1 MQRRRFLKAVLAG
14 VLLVAAGIRGRFAA
28 ASVQSVF
35 LHGIASGDPRADSVI
50 LWTRVSVDSS
60 RAVKV
65 HWHIAEDRGMTRI
78 VASGRIR
85 TDASKDFSVKV
96 DADGLPA
103 GSTLF
108 YQFMAADQRSAVGR
122 TRTLPSGSVDIAKL
136 AVVSCANHPAGFFN
150 VYREIAGRP
159 DLDAVVHLGDY
170 IYEYGFKGYASEK
183 AESLG
188 RIPEP
193 VTELR
198 TLLDY
203 RLRHA
208 QYKKDPDSQAMLAS
222 LPMIAVWDDHE
233 IANDTWRKGAEGHQE
248 DDGKWHTRRNA
259 AIQAYYE
266 WMPIRGKPRGSRTR
280 IFREFRYGDLA
291 SLIMLDTRLYGR
303 DRQPNAGPDVDEES
317 IESALDDPRRRMLGR
332 EQERWLRR
340 RLKNASDTTWQVLG
354 QQVLVTELIS
364 ANLEPLVDPNG
375 PSSISKE
382 FLQSIIERSKDNPP
396 SVLDT
401 WDGYPLARE
410 DLYADLGSYAT
421 NPVVLSGDF
430 HTNLA
435 ADLIP
440 KNADRPV
447 AVEFMTGTVSSP
459 VLADV
464 LPEYEPNSVRDA
476 TLEQNPSVKYL
487 DTKHRGWL
495 CLTLTKERCSGDWYL
510 IDNILSRDYK
520 SWHAKTLTVRAGEIG
535 KGLQA

>member
-1 MQRRRFLKAVLAG
+1 VQRRRFLKAVLAG
-14 VLLVAAGIRGRFAA
+14 VLLVAAGIRSRFVA
-28 ASVQSVF
+28 ASQRSVF
-35 LHGIASGDPRADSVI
+35 LHGVASGDPTADSII
-50 LWTRVSVDSS
+50 LWTRVSVDSP
-60 RAVKV
+60 RAVEV
-65 HWHIAEDRGMTRI
+65 NWCMAEDREMTRI
-78 VASGRIR
+78 VASGRTR
-85 TDASKDFSVKV
+85 TDASKDFTVKV

-103 GSTLF
+103 GTTLF
-108 YQFMAADQRSAVGR
+108 YQFAVAAERSAVGR
-122 TRTLPSGSVDIAKL
+122 TRTLPTGPVDIAKL

-170 IYEYGFKGYASEK
+170 IYEYEFNGYASEN
-183 AESLG
+183 AEALG
-188 RIPEP
+188 RIPDP

-208 QYKKDPDSQAMLAS
+208 QYKRDPDSQAMLAS
-222 LPMIAVWDDHE
+222 LPLIAVWDDHE
-233 IANDTWRKGAEGHQE
+233 IANNTWRKGAEGHQE
-248 DDGKWHTRRNA
+248 DDGKWNTRRNA
-259 AIQAYYE
+259 AIQAYFE

-303 DRQPNAGPDVDEES
+303 DRQPHAGPDVNEES
-317 IESALDDPRRRMLGR
+317 IKLALDDPRRRMLGR
-332 EQERWLRR
+332 AQERWLRR

-375 PSSISKE
+375 PSSVSKE
-382 FLQSIIERSKDNPP
+382 LLQSIIERSKGNTP
-396 SVLDT
+396 SVLDA
-401 WDGYPLARE
+401 WDGYPLARA
-410 DLYADLGSYAT
+410 DLYVDLGRYAT

-440 KNADRPV
+440 KNADQPV

-464 LPEYEPNSVRDA
+464 FPEYVPNSVRDA

-510 IDNILSRDYK
+510 IDNILSRDFK
-520 SWHAKTLTVRAGEIG
+520 GWRDKTLTVRAGEVG

>member
-1 MQRRRFLKAVLAG
+1 M
-14 VLLVAAGIRGRFAA
+14 VAAGIRSRFAA
-28 ASVQSVF
+28 ASQRSVF
-35 LHGIASGDPRADSVI
+35 LHGIASGDPKDDSVI

-60 RAVKV
+60 RSVNV
-65 HWHIAEDRGMTRI
+65 HWQVAEDRKLTRI
-78 VASGRIR
+78 VASGQTR
-85 TDASKDFSVKV
+85 TDASKDFTVKV
-96 DADGLPA
+96 DADRLPA

-108 YQFMAADQRSAVGR
+108 YQFTAADEKSPVGR
-122 TRTLPSGSVDIAKL
+122 TRTLPTGHPDMVRL

-150 VYREIAGRP
+150 VYRDIAGRF

-170 IYEYGFKGYASEK
+170 IYEYALSGYASQD

-193 VTELR
+193 ATELL
-198 TLLDY
+198 TLRDY

-208 QYKKDPDSQAMLAS
+208 QYKSDPDSQAMLAS
-222 LPMIAVWDDHE
+222 LPLIAVWDDHE
-233 IANDTWRKGAEGHQE
+233 IVNNSWHEGAEGHQ
-248 DDGKWHTRRNA
+248 DDEGAWAIRRDA
-259 AIQAYYE
+259 AIQAYFE
-266 WMPIRGKPRGSRTR
+266 WMPIRGEPRGSRTR

-364 ANLEPLVDPNG
+364 ANLEPLVDPDG
-375 PSSISKE
+375 PSAIPRE
-382 FLQSIIERSKDNPP
+382 FLQRIIERSKDNPP
-396 SVLDT
+396 TLLDA

-410 DLYADLGSYAT
+410 DLYADLRKYAR
-421 NPVVLSGDF
+421 NPVLLSGDF

-440 KNADRPV
+440 KNDDKPV
-447 AVEFMTGTVSSP
+447 AVDFMTGTVSSP
-459 VLADV
+459 VFADV

-476 TLEQNPSVKYL
+476 TLVQNPSLKYL
-487 DTKHRGWL
+487 DIKHRGWL
-495 CLTLTKERCSGDWYL
+495 CLTLTNEQCTGEWFL
-510 IDNILSRDYK
+510 IDNVLSRDYR
-520 SWHAKTLTVRAGEIG
+520 SWRAKTLTVRAGEID

>member
-14 VLLVAAGIRGRFAA
+14 VLLVAAGIRSRFVA
-28 ASVQSVF
+28 ASAKSLF
-35 LHGIASGDPRADSVI
+35 LHGIASGDPTADSVI
-50 LWTRVSVDSS
+50 LWTRVSVASS
-60 RAVKV
+60 QAVDV
-65 HWHIAEDRGMTRI
+65 NWRIAEDRQMTRI
-78 VASGRIR
+78 VASGDTRA
-85 TDASKDFSVKV
+85 DAAKDFTVKV
-96 DADGLPA
+96 DAGGLPA

-108 YQFMAADQRSAVGR
+108 YQFTAADQRSAVGR
-122 TRTLPSGSVDIAKL
+122 TRTLPTGAVDIAKL

-150 VYREIAGRP
+150 VYREIAGRS

-170 IYEYGFKGYASEK
+170 IYEYGLNGYASDN
-183 AESLG
+183 AEALG

-198 TLLDY
+198 SLLDY

-208 QYKKDPDSQAMLAS
+208 QYKRDPDSQAMLAS
-222 LPMIAVWDDHE
+222 LPLIAVWDDHE
-233 IANDTWRKGAEGHQE
+233 IADNAWRKGAEGHQE
-248 DDGKWHTRRNA
+248 DDGDWNARRNA
-259 AIQAYYE
+259 AIQAYFE
-266 WMPIRGKPRGSRTR
+266 WMPIRGRPRGSRTR

-317 IESALDDPRRRMLGR
+317 IESALDDPKRRMLGR
-332 EQERWLRR
+332 RQERWLRR

-375 PSSISKE
+375 PSSIPKE
-382 FLQSIIERSKDNPP
+382 LLQSIIERSKRNTP
-396 SVLDT
+396 SVLDA

-410 DLYADLGSYAT
+410 YLYADLGRYAT

-435 ADLIP
+435 ANLIP
-440 KNADRPV
+440 KDADQPV

-464 LPEYEPNSVRDA
+464 FPEYEPNSVRDA

-495 CLTLTKERCSGDWYL
+495 CRTLTKERCSGDWYL

-520 SWHAKTLTVRAGEIG
+520 SWHAKTLSVRAGEIG

>member
-1 MQRRRFLKAVLAG
+1 MRRRRFLKAVLAG
-14 VLLVAAGIRGRFAA
+14 VLLVAAGIRSRFVA
-28 ASVQSVF
+28 ASAKSLF
-35 LHGIASGDPRADSVI
+35 LHGIASGDPTADSVI
-50 LWTRVSVDSS
+50 LWTRVSVASS
-60 RAVKV
+60 QAVDV
-65 HWHIAEDRGMTRI
+65 NWRIAEDRQMTRI
-78 VASGRIR
+78 VASGDTRA
-85 TDASKDFSVKV
+85 DAAKDFTVKV
-96 DADGLPA
+96 DAGGLPA

-108 YQFMAADQRSAVGR
+108 YQFTAADQRSAVGR
-122 TRTLPSGSVDIAKL
+122 TRTLPTGAVDIAKL

-150 VYREIAGRP
+150 VYREIAGRS

-170 IYEYGFKGYASEK
+170 IYEYGLNGYASDN
-183 AESLG
+183 AEALG

-198 TLLDY
+198 SLLDY

-208 QYKKDPDSQAMLAS
+208 QYKRDPDSQAMLAS
-222 LPMIAVWDDHE
+222 LPLIAVWDDHE
-233 IANDTWRKGAEGHQE
+233 IADNAWRKGAEGHQE
-248 DDGKWHTRRNA
+248 DDGEWNARRNA
-259 AIQAYYE
+259 AIQAYFE
-266 WMPIRGKPRGSRTR
+266 WMPIRGGPRGSRSR

-317 IESALDDPRRRMLGR
+317 IESALDDPKRRMLGR
-332 EQERWLRR
+332 RQERWLRR

-375 PSSISKE
+375 PSSIPKE
-382 FLQSIIERSKDNPP
+382 LLQSIIERSKRNTP
-396 SVLDT
+396 SVLDA

-410 DLYADLGSYAT
+410 DLYADLGRYAT

-435 ADLIP
+435 ANLIP
-440 KNADRPV
+440 KDADQPV

-464 LPEYEPNSVRDA
+464 FPEYEPNSVRDA

-520 SWHAKTLTVRAGEIG
+520 SWHAKTLSVRAGEIG

>member
-1 MQRRRFLKAVLAG
+1 VQRRRFLKAVLAG
-14 VLLVAAGIRGRFAA
+14 VLLVAAGIRGRFVA
-28 ASVQSVF
+28 ASQRSVF
-35 LHGIASGDPRADSVI
+35 LHGIASGDPTADSVI

-60 RAVKV
+60 RAVDV
-65 HWHIAEDRGMTRI
+65 NWRIAEDREMTQI
-78 VASGRIR
+78 VASGRTR
-85 TDASKDFSVKV
+85 TDASKDFTVKV
-96 DADGLPA
+96 DADGLSA

-108 YQFMAADQRSAVGR
+108 YRFTVANERSAVGR
-122 TRTLPSGSVDIAKL
+122 TRTLPTGPVDTAKL

-150 VYREIAGRP
+150 VYREIAGQS

-170 IYEYGFKGYASEK
+170 IYEYGLNGYASEK
-183 AESLG
+183 AEALG
-188 RIPEP
+188 RVPEP
-193 VTELR
+193 ATELR

-208 QYKKDPDSQAMLAS
+208 QYKRDPDSQAMLAS
-222 LPMIAVWDDHE
+222 LPLIAVWDDHE
-233 IANDTWRKGAEGHQE
+233 IANNAWREGAEGHQE
-248 DDGKWHTRRNA
+248 DDGEWNTRRNA

-266 WMPIRGKPRGSRTR
+266 WMPIRGKPRGGRTKV
-280 IFREFRYGDLA
+280 FREFRYGDLA

-303 DRQPNAGPDVDEES
+303 DRQPHAGPDVDAES
-317 IESALDDPRRRMLGR
+317 IESALADPGRRMLGHR
-332 EQERWLRR
+332 QERWLRR

-354 QQVLVTELIS
+354 QQVLMTELIS

-375 PSSISKE
+375 PSSIPKE
-382 FLQSIIERSKDNPP
+382 LLQSIIERSKGNTT
-396 SVLDT
+396 SVLDA

-410 DLYADLGSYAT
+410 DLYADLGRYAT

-464 LPEYEPNSVRDA
+464 FPEYEPDSVRDA

-495 CLTLTKERCSGDWYL
+495 CLTLTKERCRGDWYL
-510 IDNILSRDYK
+510 IDNILSRDYR
-520 SWHAKTLTVRAGEIG
+520 SWHAKTLTVRAGGIG

>member
-1 MQRRRFLKAVLAG
+1 
-14 VLLVAAGIRGRFAA
+14 VLLVAAGIRGRFVA
-28 ASVQSVF
+28 ASQRSVF
-35 LHGIASGDPRADSVI
+35 LHGIASGDPTADSVI

-60 RAVKV
+60 RAVDV
-65 HWHIAEDRGMTRI
+65 NWRIAEDREMTQI
-78 VASGRIR
+78 VASGRTR
-85 TDASKDFSVKV
+85 TDASKDFTVKV
-96 DADGLPA
+96 DADGLSA

-108 YQFMAADQRSAVGR
+108 YRFTVANERSAVGR
-122 TRTLPSGSVDIAKL
+122 TRTLPTGPVDTAKL

-150 VYREIAGRP
+150 VYREIAGQS

-170 IYEYGFKGYASEK
+170 IYEYGLNGYASEK
-183 AESLG
+183 AEALG
-188 RIPEP
+188 RVPEP
-193 VTELR
+193 ATELR

-208 QYKKDPDSQAMLAS
+208 QYKRDPDSQAMLAS
-222 LPMIAVWDDHE
+222 LPLIAVWDDHE
-233 IANDTWRKGAEGHQE
+233 IANNAWREGAEGHQE
-248 DDGKWHTRRNA
+248 DDGEWNTRRNA

-266 WMPIRGKPRGSRTR
+266 WMPIRGKPRGRRTKV
-280 IFREFRYGDLA
+280 FREFRYGDLA

-303 DRQPNAGPDVDEES
+303 DRQPHAGPDVDAES
-317 IESALDDPRRRMLGR
+317 IESALADPGRRMLGHR
-332 EQERWLRR
+332 QERWLRR

-354 QQVLVTELIS
+354 QQVLMTELIS

-375 PSSISKE
+375 PSSIPKE
-382 FLQSIIERSKDNPP
+382 LLQSIIERSKGNTT
-396 SVLDT
+396 SVLDA

-410 DLYADLGSYAT
+410 DLYADLGRYAT

-464 LPEYEPNSVRDA
+464 FPEYEPDSVRDA

-495 CLTLTKERCSGDWYL
+495 CLTLTKERCRGDWYL
-510 IDNILSRDYK
+510 IDNILSRDYR
-520 SWHAKTLTVRAGEIG
+520 SWHAKTLTVRAGGIG